1 MKRKEHTMNNIGIIG
16 AGIAGLQLGL
26 FLRSY
31 GIEATIYTEKT
42 PDQQRAARLANV
54 VIRNAHTRER
64 ERILGVNH
72 WDTADNDLSSMTF
85 HVGGARP
92 LTIAG
97 DFEQPASIVDMRIYQ
112 ARLLEDF
119 AARGG
124 RVVFGTLQSDDLD
137 HLSTQ
142 HDLLAVATGRGSM

>member
-1 MKRKEHTMNNIGIIG
+1 MNNIGIIG
-16 AGIAGLQLGL
+16 AGIAGLHLGL

-42 PDQQRAARLANV
+42 PEQQRAARLANV

-64 ERILGVNH
+64 ERMLGVNH
-72 WDTADNDLSSMTF
+72 WDAAAPDLTCLTF
-85 HVGGARP
+85 RIGGARP

-97 DFEQPASIVDMRIYQ
+97 DFEQPANIVDMRIYL

-119 AARGG
+119 AVRGG
-124 RVVFGTLQSDDLD
+124 RVV
-137 HLSTQ
+137 
-142 HDLLAVATGRGSM
+142 